1 MYLFL
6 EINTFAGLTM
16 DSEKDE
22 DGKIKVHH
30 GYMGYAAKAAGMTAS
45 GFIGSILE
53 SAIERYGLGQQDTR
67 KLTS

>member
-1 MYLFL
+1 
-6 EINTFAGLTM
+6 
-16 DSEKDE
+16 
-22 DGKIKVHH
+22 
-30 GYMGYAAKAAGMTAS
+30 MGYAAKAAGMTAS